1 MKNRKYA
8 EKFLFK
14 SQQDLLVL
22 KKIYP
27 DLEIVDEIK
36 GFHAQQAAEKM
47 LKAILTYE
55 GIEFPFTHRLSD
67 LLDLLKDNQINVPDT
82 FEELRFLTPF
92 AVDFRYDYFEDAE
105 CVKHIWTL
113 FEFIFNILFFLNF
126 RHYLVY

>member
-92 AVDFRYDYFEDAE
+92 AVDFRYDYFEDDDE
-105 CVKHIWTL
+105 QTN
-113 FEFIFNILFFLNF
+113 FEEIINLLDEFYKWITNIIGTK
-126 RHYLVY
+126 

>member
-36 GFHAQQAAEKM
+36 GFSCSTSSRKDAKSN
-47 LKAILTYE
+47 
-55 GIEFPFTHRLSD
+55 FD
-67 LLDLLKDNQINVPDT
+67 L
-82 FEELRFLTPF
+82 
-92 AVDFRYDYFEDAE
+92 
-105 CVKHIWTL
+105 
-113 FEFIFNILFFLNF
+113 
-126 RHYLVY
+126 